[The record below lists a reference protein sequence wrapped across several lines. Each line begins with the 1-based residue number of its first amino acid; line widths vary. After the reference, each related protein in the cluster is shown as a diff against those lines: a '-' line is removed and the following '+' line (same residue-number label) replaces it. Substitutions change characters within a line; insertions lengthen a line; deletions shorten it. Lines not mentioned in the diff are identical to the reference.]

1 MNVVRRPLGDAP
13 DRSYAAKLEPF
24 AHFAEPELR
33 RVIDDLGIRA
43 GSTVLDAGCGVGR
56 ITRWLAERVGVRG
69 TVIGLELSM
78 PHLRAAGRPSG
89 VHFIQSDVADPC
101 IREYSVDFVWCSNAI
116 NHLANPAEALARL
129 GRIARPGGK
138 VALVQSA
145 LLPEMYF
152 AWDARLEDEVRRACY
167 AYYREKYGLSVA
179 DTTSVRRIVG
189 LMVDAGLSK
198 VSARTYVIERIQP
211 LSEHDRSYFREV
223 VFDGYWGTKL
233 RPYLAERDW
242 FALQSYCD
250 PESSAYCLNRS
261 DFHHIQSLTVVQG
274 SVAMNAA

>member
-13 DRSYAAKLEPF
+13 DRSYAVKLERF
-24 AHFAEPELR
+24 AHFAELEIR
-33 RVIDDLGIRA
+33 RVIDDLGIVA

-56 ITRWLAERVGVRG
+56 ITRWLAEQVGVQG
-69 TVIGLELSM
+69 TVVGLELSM

-89 VHFIQSDVADPC
+89 VHFVQGDLADPC
-101 IREYSVDFVWCSNAI
+101 IREGSIDFVWCSNTI
-116 NHLANPAEALARL
+116 NHLANPVEALAAL
-129 GRIARPGGK
+129 GRIARPGGRL
-138 VALVQSA
+138 ALVQSA
-145 LLPEMYF
+145 LLPEMHF
-152 AWDARLEDEVRRACY
+152 AWDARLEEEVGRACH

-223 VFDGYWGTKL
+223 VFEGYWGAKL

-242 FALQSYCD
+242 SALQSYCN
-250 PESSAYCLNRS
+250 PNSSAYCLNRS
-261 DFHHIQSLTVVQG
+261 DFHHIQSLTLVQG
-274 SVAMNAA
+274 RVEANAA